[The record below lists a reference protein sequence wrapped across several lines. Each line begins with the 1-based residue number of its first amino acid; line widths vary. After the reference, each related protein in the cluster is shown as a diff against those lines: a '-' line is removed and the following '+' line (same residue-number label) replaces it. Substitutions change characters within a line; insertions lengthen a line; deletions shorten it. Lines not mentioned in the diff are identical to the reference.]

1 MATPL
6 HFPEIPPA
14 GPWDGYVLV
23 VIWLP
28 MVLRLLFLV
37 VPFRRAIA
45 QLAPHSGWAF
55 KQMRELPVKGFGI
68 LAINEILAFSIPPLL
83 VYLVRLT
90 SDPLG
95 WQEWSEVSDTGLAML
110 TLFLFV
116 WIFFDLLRI
125 SRVRRMM
132 KAVEK
137 RDITKLRKVADA
149 GLGIRRWLTKFSG
162 KENKSEKE
170 DEATLKETSKSVAKS
185 SLAVWGAR
193 VLAVRKL
200 SPQVLLTGLA
210 IGAAVEVAKVGAGKI
225 TDSVDKKM
233 QVEFDKIAQV
243 NTTTL
248 LKLLIRDLVMGIFP
262 LILLAYLPML
272 LG

>member
-1 MATPL
+1 
-6 HFPEIPPA
+6 
-14 GPWDGYVLV
+14 
-23 VIWLP
+23 
-28 MVLRLLFLV
+28 
-37 VPFRRAIA
+37 
-45 QLAPHSGWAF
+45 
-55 KQMRELPVKGFGI
+55 
-68 LAINEILAFSIPPLL
+68 
-83 VYLVRLT
+83 
-90 SDPLG
+90 
-95 WQEWSEVSDTGLAML
+95 
-110 TLFLFV
+110 
-116 WIFFDLLRI
+116 
-125 SRVRRMM
+125 MM

-210 IGAAVEVAKVGAGKI
+210 IGAAVEVAKRAGKI

-233 QVEFDKIAQV
+233 QSVLR
-243 NTTTL
+243 L
-248 LKLLIRDLVMGIFP
+248 LKSIRQHC
-262 LILLAYLPML
+262 
-272 LG
+272 